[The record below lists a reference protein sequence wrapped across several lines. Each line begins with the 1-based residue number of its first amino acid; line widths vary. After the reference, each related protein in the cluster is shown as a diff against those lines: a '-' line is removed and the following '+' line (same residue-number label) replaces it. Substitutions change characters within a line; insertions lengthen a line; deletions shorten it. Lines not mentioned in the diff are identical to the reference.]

1 MLIVGELINTSR
13 KAIKEA
19 VEKQDKAYIQQI
31 AKEQAEAGAD
41 YIDVNCGTQF
51 GQEIE
56 TMEWLVDSI
65 LEVIEDKP
73 LCIDSPDAKALDAG
87 LARFTK
93 ARPDMQVMIN
103 SINYEKERY
112 DEVLPLV
119 GKYDAKIVALLMD
132 DTGMPVTAEDRLGV
146 ADKLYEGLTGA
157 GVPEE
162 NIYFDPLVKPI
173 SVSDKAGLE
182 VLQTVKLLTEKYPK
196 CHKMCGLS
204 NVSYGLPN
212 RKVLNSFFVAQTMV
226 HGMDGYII
234 NPCDPLM
241 MGTVAAG
248 MALLGEDQFCMGY
261 LTAHRNGLYGMY
273 E

>member
-19 VEKQDKAYIQQI
+19 VEKRDKAYIQQI
-31 AKEQAEAGAD
+31 AREQAEAGAD

-51 GQEIE
+51 GQEVE
-56 TMEWLVDSI
+56 VMEWLVSII
-65 LEVIEDKP
+65 LELNLDKP

-87 LARFTK
+87 LALATK
-93 ARPDMQVMIN
+93 LRPDFQLMIN
-103 SINYEKERY
+103 SINYEQERY
-112 DEVLPLV
+112 QEVLPLV
-119 GKYDAKIVALLMD
+119 NKYNAKIVALLMD
-132 DTGMPVTAEDRLGV
+132 DSGMPVTAEDRLGV

-182 VLQTVKLLTEKYPK
+182 VLETVRLLTEKYPK

-226 HGMDGYII
+226 NGMDGFII
-234 NPCDPLM
+234 NPCDKLM
-241 MGTVAAG
+241 MGTVAAA
-248 MALLGEDQFCMGY
+248 MALLGDDQFCMGY
-261 LTAHRNGLYGMY
+261 LTAHRKGLYD
-273 E
+273 

>member
-19 VEKQDKAYIQQI
+19 VEKKDAAYIQQI
-31 AKEQAEAGAD
+31 AREEAEAGAD

-51 GQEIE
+51 GQEVE
-56 TMEWLVDSI
+56 VMEWLVSTI
-65 LEVIEDKP
+65 LELKLGKP

-87 LARFTK
+87 LALATK
-93 ARPDMQVMIN
+93 LAPEFQLMIN
-103 SINYEKERY
+103 SINFEQERY
-112 DEVLPLV
+112 AEVLPLV
-119 GKYDAKIVALLMD
+119 GKYNAKIVALLMD

-157 GVPEE
+157 GVAPE

-182 VLQTVKLLTEKYPK
+182 VLDTVKLLTQKYPK

-212 RKVLNSFFVAQTMV
+212 RKILNSFFVSQTMV
-226 HGMDGYII
+226 HGMDGFIV
-234 NPCDPLM
+234 NPCDKLM
-241 MGTVAAG
+241 MGTIAASQ
-248 MALLGEDQFCMGY
+248 ALLGDDQFCMGY
-261 LTAHRNGLYGMY
+261 LTAHRKGLYD
-273 E
+273 

>member
-31 AKEQAEAGAD
+31 AKDQAAAGAD

-51 GQEIE
+51 GQEVE
-56 TMEWLVDSI
+56 TMEWLVDTI
-65 LEVIEDKP
+65 LEVIDDKP

-87 LARFTK
+87 LARFTQ

-112 DEVLPLV
+112 EEVLPLV
-119 GKYDAKIVALLMD
+119 GKYNAKIVALLMD

-182 VLQTVKLLTEKYPK
+182 VLQTVTLLTEKYPK

-248 MALLGEDQFCMGY
+248 SALLGEDQFCMGY
-261 LTAHRNGLYGMY
+261 LTAHRNGLYAMY

>member
-31 AKEQAEAGAD
+31 AQEEAAAGAD

-51 GQEIE
+51 GKEVE
-56 TMEWLVDSI
+56 TMEWLVRTI
-65 LEVIEDKP
+65 CEVIKDKP
-73 LCIDSPDAKALDAG
+73 LCIDSPDAGALDAG
-87 LARFTK
+87 LALVKELQPQFQ
-93 ARPDMQVMIN
+93 PMIN
-103 SINYEKERY
+103 SINFEQERY
-112 DEVLPLV
+112 KEVLPLV
-119 GKYDAKIVALLMD
+119 TKYDAKIVALLMD

-146 ADKLYEGLTGA
+146 ADNLYKGLTEA

-204 NVSYGLPN
+204 NVSFGLPN

-226 HGMDGYII
+226 LGMDGYIV
-234 NPCDPLM
+234 NPCDKLM
-241 MGTVAAG
+241 MGTIAAG
-248 MALLGEDQFCMGY
+248 QALIGDDQFCMGY
-261 LTAHRNGLYGMY
+261 LTAHRNGLYD
-273 E
+273 